1 MIVPMRHLRPALLLA
16 LCAVSI
22 HAASPSTG
30 PLHAQEMDEG
40 EARITASA
48 DVRLSIESGPA
59 TSSEKLALLGGAIGG
74 RLGDVRRCYRDRTER
89 APAVRGRLRIFV
101 ELQPG
106 GGRVEVQRDEV
117 NDRPLTD
124 CVMRALRGASFAS
137 VRPPG
142 SAYVV
147 LDFDNSAAEGVQRT
161 EELRAVEDT
170 AQVTTNAEGKGE
182 ARGGTPDGL
191 VTFRVIGDADA
202 AAQIQ
207 SVHRAVRAA
216 IPQLLDCRRKAA
228 RRESPAGD
236 VMVDLRVNGAR
247 GTATSRRTTVA
258 DARGPRCVVQALG
271 RARYEAEARGRV
283 QVIVTF
289 AADAATESR

>member
-1 MIVPMRHLRPALLLA
+1 MIVLMRHLQPARLVA
-16 LCAVSI
+16 LFAVSLVTV
-22 HAASPSTG
+22 S
-30 PLHAQEMDEG
+30 LHAQEMGEG
-40 EARITASA
+40 EARITATA

-59 TSSEKLALLGGAIGG
+59 TSSEKLALLGGTIGG
-74 RLGDVRRCYRDRTER
+74 RLGDVRRCYRDRTEQ
-89 APAVRGRLRIFV
+89 APAVRGRLRIYV
-101 ELQPG
+101 ELQAG
-106 GGRVEVQRDEV
+106 GGRVDVQRDEV

-124 CVMRALRGASFAS
+124 CVLRALRAAAYAN

-142 SAYVV
+142 SAFVV

-161 EELRAVEDT
+161 QELRAVEDT

-191 VTFRVIGDADA
+191 VTFRVIGNADA

-207 SVHRAVRAA
+207 SVHRAVRAS

-236 VMVDLRVNGAR
+236 VLVDLRVNGAR
-247 GTATSRRTTVA
+247 GQATSRRTTVA

-283 QVIVTF
+283 QVVVTF
-289 AADAATESR
+289 AADAATTNEAR